1 MEAPIRNNYKK
12 RGFALITALFLMVLF
27 FILMGVMLDNLNNEL
42 VYTGMHGRSNAALR
56 AAYLGVEEMQYQFE
70 LNDAKLLAGQTP
82 APQSKTY
89 TDTDGTQVTYN
100 VVVDG
105 QQWPVTPPYFLIH
118 SQGTAGTSTRKVDAL
133 IQKQPY
139 SAYSLFTIS
148 EQNNVGGVVWYAQGE
163 NFDGP
168 VYSGGPMRIFYQ
180 SGATPPPIFS
190 QTVTTAANPVWA
202 PGAPMTGADWAAII
216 QNQSDFKQV
225 SQALTLPD
233 ASSNAEVQNAAF
245 TGNPSPSSAPTFPT
259 ATGLYINGNNVTGGG
274 AGTLTTGLYVVG
286 DAFITSSAVADTTQT
301 FTFQIAQN
309 TCAPITSLS
318 CGPIQTYTVIVDFV
332 GKTTTVK
339 DGSGAQLASYT
350 GVPSGEQP
358 FGVTGQNGAIWAT
371 KGMWLNAGNT
381 FTGKYALAVPDA
393 QGLTNPNL
401 YIAGSQQYADVARDE
416 LAYWA
421 NDIVLWDT
429 ISANIEVD
437 GLILT
442 GFYGECSSV
451 CNDGTF
457 KNQFCTAVPLCTG
470 GTGVLTL
477 RGTLVENVRGKRG
490 TLGTASGFST
500 DVIFDPRLA
509 RTPPPFTPST
519 TQFNVVALCTVDV
532 GKTCGQ

>member
-1 MEAPIRNNYKK
+1 MKIASPTHKK
-12 RGFALITALFLMVLF
+12 NRGFALITALFFVVLL

-42 VYTGMHGRSNAALR
+42 VSTGMHGRSNAALR

-70 LNDAKLLAGQTP
+70 LNDAGAAPGQTP
-82 APQSKTY
+82 PPQNKTY
-89 TDTDGTQVTYN
+89 TDTDGTVVTYS
-100 VVVDG
+100 VTVDA
-105 QQWPVTPPYFLIH
+105 QQWNVTPPYYLIH
-118 SQGTAGTSTRKVDAL
+118 AQGIAGTSTRNVDAL
-133 IQKQPY
+133 LQKQPY
-139 SAYSLFTIS
+139 SAFSLFTIS

-180 SGATPPPIFS
+180 SGASPPPIFS

-202 PGAPMTGADWAAII
+202 PSAPSSGADWAAII
-216 QNQSDFKQV
+216 SNQSNFKQV
-225 SQALTLPD
+225 SQALTLPAAAD
-233 ASSNAEVQNAAF
+233 NSAVQDAAF
-245 TGNPSPSSAPTFPT
+245 TGNPKPASTPAFPA
-259 ATGLYINGNNVTGGG
+259 ATGLYINGANVNLGGGG
-274 AGTLTTGLYVVG
+274 AVNSGMYIVG
-286 DAFITSSAVADTTQT
+286 DAFVTSAGVAGTSET
-301 FTFQIAQN
+301 FTFQIN
-309 TCAPITSLS
+309 PTSCAPIAS
-318 CGPIQTYTVIVDFV
+318 CLGPMQTYHVIIDFM
-332 GKTTTVK
+332 GNTTTVK
-339 DGSGAQLASYT
+339 DGSNTTIASYT
-350 GVPSGEQP
+350 GVPSGQQP

-371 KGMWLNAGNT
+371 QGMWLNAGNT
-381 FTGKYALAVPDA
+381 FAGKYALAVPDA
-393 QGLTNPNL
+393 QGLSNPNL
-401 YIAGSQQYADVARDE
+401 YIAGSEQYADPANDA

-442 GFYGECSSV
+442 GYYGECSVV
-451 CNDGTF
+451 CNNGTF
-457 KNQFCTAVPLCTG
+457 SNHFCTAVPLCGG

-490 TLGTASGFST
+490 TLGTLSGFST
-500 DVIFDPRLA
+500 DVVFDPRLA